1 MKCSVVVCCMI
12 LLHTTIYKPYREILR
27 AGPGPARPRARRGRN
42 LALCGPWQRFP
53 GSAAPIPYP
62 RPVSGFLGAPARPG
76 CGFGPSSSGMAMLAS
91 SVAWLSAFPLAF
103 NLRPSSS
110 RRRLRLA
117 RPRQPLFLLNL
128 LFLGC
133 RAAAVLDEC
142 AGCGA
147 ATGAACRALG
157 KPVLADRPGTIAG
170 GGAGEAGGTPEG
182 CPAEGAGRRLR
193 RRGGGPKARR
203 VGAPVG
209 RCGGSV
215 CAVG

>member
-91 SVAWLSAFPLAF
+91 SIAW
-103 NLRPSSS
+103 RPFFLGVQPCGLPARAGVRVE
-110 RRRLRLA
+110 RRRSACLLFPAKPLLTTFQRLRCWMWAQAVELA
-117 RPRQPLFLLNL
+117 PARHAAPGRCLAAGQPFMSGQRPR
-128 LFLGC
+128 
-133 RAAAVLDEC
+133 
-142 AGCGA
+142 
-147 ATGAACRALG
+147 
-157 KPVLADRPGTIAG
+157 
-170 GGAGEAGGTPEG
+170 
-182 CPAEGAGRRLR
+182 
-193 RRGGGPKARR
+193 
-203 VGAPVG
+203 
-209 RCGGSV
+209 
-215 CAVG
+215 